1 MTRKCVLCKET
12 NYKNSYSFFSAP
24 KDAETRKKWQEAI
37 GIKDYVV
44 NDETFV
50 CSRHFTPGDII
61 THWVSG
67 VPPHVVT
74 IKYKKCR
81 LRPGAVPSV
90 NCDMENMQ
98 VEADDEYEIFQVNR
112 TWGNEEKVTF
122 TDGKEQVFLIPRAD
136 LITYS
141 NSEAPNNASGK
152 VKEEDNEL
160 VYITQTINEA
170 NSTLEEHGDMIV
182 VANDQLE
189 DLRTLE
195 VDNSYGVRD
204 NDNTIYLK
212 TNDNSQILYVEE
224 VNYPGDNEKVEE
236 SEENKETNESNE
248 SPQEIKTYDSND
260 EESLKESIDWD
271 SEESEKMSNNG
282 SEDRRSNFEDRRS
295 SYEDMT
301 VDIVDPRDENEDPLL
316 FEDLLDSYTE
326 VPLPRGWSTM
336 VISAGRATTVI
347 YARMNMTQT
356 GVPYVQKQVFLKSD
370 MTLQCSAAGN
380 ALDPR
385 EHNLFPDGRSLIV
398 HALRDVEE
406 FIEEFDQR
414 VICDGLEKLP
424 STDIDNLIIY
434 RQDVK
439 WRHNECPI
447 LMKNNGTRCSKCNSL
462 SLPSIRRK
470 IRKPGQYDDPEKSTE
485 LVKKEQTI
493 YELHKL
499 LSKMTKRNEKYEAM
513 KDSPQM
519 FIKMIESLNIPE
531 LQKLMIKE
539 SLNVDANNDNVNF
552 TQTWLFLS
560 LLIYIESPRMY
571 RFLLLNQYM
580 NLPSIQVMRRYLHQ
594 IKTDAQFYKLF
605 QQTVEPFQYNKLDD
619 KEIT

>member
-37 GIKDYVV
+37 GVKDYVV

-90 NCDMENMQ
+90 NCDIDNMQ
-98 VEADDEYEIFQVNR
+98 LETDDDYEVFQVNR
-112 TWGNEEKVTF
+112 TWGNDERVTF
-122 TDGKEQVFLIPRAD
+122 TDGKDQVFLIPRAD

-141 NSEAPNNASGK
+141 NSEIQNNSSEK
-152 VKEEDNEL
+152 TKEDDNEL
-160 VYITQTINEA
+160 VYITQTIDEA

-182 VANDQLE
+182 VADDQMQ
-189 DLRTLE
+189 DLKTLE
-195 VDNSYGVRD
+195 VDESYTVRD
-204 NDNTIYLK
+204 SDNTIYLK
-212 TNDNSQILYVEE
+212 ANDNSQLVYIEE
-224 VNYPGDNEKVEE
+224 VNYPEENGEKNEKE
-236 SEENKETNESNE
+236 KTNESATNE
-248 SPQEIKTYDSND
+248 VKDYESQD
-260 EESLKESIDWD
+260 EESLKESVDWNSIDTEKGSND
-271 SEESEKMSNNG
+271 AGEERTHRNYDDLAM
-282 SEDRRSNFEDRRS
+282 D
-295 SYEDMT
+295 
-301 VDIVDPRDENEDPLL
+301 VLDPLDEEPML
-316 FEDLLDSYTE
+316 FEDLLDVYNE
-326 VPLPRGWSTM
+326 VRLPRGWSTM

-370 MTLQCSAAGN
+370 MNFQCSAAGKQLN
-380 ALDPR
+380 PLD
-385 EHNLFPDGRSLIV
+385 HNLFPDGRSFV
-398 HALRDVEE
+398 VRGLRDVEE

-414 VICDGLEKLP
+414 VICDGLEKMSSL
-424 STDIDNLIIY
+424 DVDNVLMY

-439 WRHNECPI
+439 WRHNDCSI
-447 LMKNNGTRCSKCNSL
+447 LMKSNGTRCSKCNSL
-462 SLPSIRRK
+462 SLPSVRRK
-470 IRKPGQYDDPEKSTE
+470 LKKPSQLSDDVEKSAE
-485 LVKKEQTI
+485 LVKKDQTI

-499 LSKMTKRNEKYEAM
+499 LSKMTKRNEKYETM
-513 KDSPQM
+513 KDDPQT
-519 FIKMIESLNIPE
+519 FIKMIEALNIPE
-531 LQKLMIKE
+531 VQKLMIKE
-539 SLNVDANNDNVNF
+539 SLNATSNNDNVNF
-552 TQTWLFLS
+552 TQTWLFLA
-560 LLIYIESPRMY
+560 LVIYIESPRMY
-571 RFLLLNQYM
+571 RFLLQNQYM

-605 QQTVEPFQYNKLDD
+605 QQTVEPFQTKLED